1 MVRMEVVYEGGLRCT
16 MTHGP
21 SGSEVR
27 TDAPVD
33 NHGRGELFSPTDLV
47 AGALGAC
54 LLTIMGILADRHQID
69 LSGATVKVSK
79 TMSDTPPRRIARL
92 ECVIAMPPG
101 VPDELKP
108 AFERALMSCPV
119 AQSLHP
125 DIDKAIEFVWGAT
138 A

>member
-1 MVRMEVVYEGGLRCT
+1 MVEMDVVYEGGLRCLL
-16 MTHGP
+16 THGP
-21 SGSEVR
+21 SGSQVR

-54 LLTIMGILADRHQID
+54 LLTILGILAERHNLD
-69 LSGATVKVSK
+69 LTGAKVSVAK
-79 TMSDTPPRRIARL
+79 EMTATPPRRIARL
-92 ECVIAMPPG
+92 TCGISLPPG

-108 AFERALMSCPV
+108 AFERALSGCPV

-125 DIDKAIEFVWGAT
+125 EVEKVIEFAWDA